1 MVVEHA
7 HGLRQ
12 RRGPNAKSSLHKAHL
27 APDAGLQAPGASLSF
42 AQGSHDFESL
52 DRGIGR
58 GDRFETAHRLDQY
71 LELSV
76 IGLDHVIEILHLP
89 VGRLPVQLS
98 FALQFG
104 DRCTIAR
111 RFVGIERGRLF
122 PVLQASQGLAQ
133 EPLRCLGAAGRR
145 QVEIDRVAPLVDC
158 PVQVGP
164 LAPHLDVGF
173 IQAPARIKATPPE
186 PAQPLLHLRGVALDP
201 AIDRRMVDR
210 NAAFRQHFLKVAI
223 ADRIATIPAHRPQD
237 HITLEMAPLE
247 IRHRSVRP
255 ISAKHAQASRFLQQ
269 SLSDARFMTL
279 LWKTIK
285 AGHID
290 VGLFRA
296 ASEGVPQGGVISPL
310 LSNIMLNEFDQYL
323 HERYLS
329 GKARKDRWYWNN
341 SIQRGRST
349 AVRENWQWKPA
360 VAYCRYADDFVL
372 IVKGTKA
379 QAEAIREE
387 CRGVLE
393 GSLKLRL
400 NMDKTKITHVN
411 DGFIFLGHRIIRK
424 RSRYGEMRVVSTIPQ
439 EKARNFAASLT
450 ALLSGNYSESKV
462 DMAEQLNR
470 KLKGWAM
477 FYQFVDFKA
486 KVFSYIDRVVF
497 WKLAHWLARKYRTG
511 IASLMRWWCKSPKPG
526 QSKTWVLFG
535 KTNHGKLSGEILYWL
550 VGQGK
555 KLFRWRLPEGN
566 PYLRTETRN
575 TYTSRFTEVAMA
587 FASI

>member
-269 SLSDARFMTL
+269 SPYEFGSLFAVTILGSLLAYLYTVNVVFPAGTSEAARDSMASALVFANE
-279 LWKTIK
+279 
-285 AGHID
+285 AGAD
-290 VGLFRA
+290 GVVVRQA
-296 ASEGVPQGGVISPL
+296 AGIA
-310 LSNIMLNEFDQYL
+310 FDHAYTVVM
-323 HERYLS
+323 Y
-329 GKARKDRWYWNN
+329 
-341 SIQRGRST
+341 
-349 AVRENWQWKPA
+349 
-360 VAYCRYADDFVL
+360 VAA
-372 IVKGTKA
+372 
-379 QAEAIREE
+379 
-387 CRGVLE
+387 GVLAV
-393 GSLKLRL
+393 GALITGILLR
-400 NMDKTKITHVN
+400 
-411 DGFIFLGHRIIRK
+411 
-424 RSRYGEMRVVSTIPQ
+424 RYG
-439 EKARNFAASLT
+439 
-450 ALLSGNYSESKV
+450 
-462 DMAEQLNR
+462 
-470 KLKGWAM
+470 
-477 FYQFVDFKA
+477 
-486 KVFSYIDRVVF
+486 
-497 WKLAHWLARKYRTG
+497 
-511 IASLMRWWCKSPKPG
+511 PG
-526 QSKTWVLFG
+526 SQSSAYPTQ
-535 KTNHGKLSGEILYWL
+535 H
-550 VGQGK
+550 
-555 KLFRWRLPEGN
+555 
-566 PYLRTETRN
+566 
-575 TYTSRFTEVAMA
+575 
-587 FASI
+587 